1 MARAFRDAKRYYGDQ
16 SGKKDKRGPSQYKP
30 RENTTASSSKKEETP
45 EPPKV
50 KGEPTEVKMER
61 REGSFKCYN
70 CQKEGHIAKHCKEP
84 RKERSD
90 WKGKQKARAMEV
102 NWKEVWE
109 GASEEDCYS
118 RPRSLCFHS
127 KSLTQVLS

>member
-1 MARAFRDAKRYYGDQ
+1 MAQVFRDVKRYYGDQ
-16 SGKKDKRGPSQYKP
+16 SGKKDTRHGPSQYKP
-30 RENTTASSSKKEETP
+30 RENTAP
-45 EPPKV
+45 ELLKV
-50 KGEPTEVKMER
+50 KGEPMEVKMEW

-90 WKGKQKARAMEV
+90 WKGKQKARVMEI

-109 GASEEDCYS
+109 GASEEDRKEMARAMGFVS
-118 RPRSLCFHS
+118 D
-127 KSLTQVLS
+127 Q